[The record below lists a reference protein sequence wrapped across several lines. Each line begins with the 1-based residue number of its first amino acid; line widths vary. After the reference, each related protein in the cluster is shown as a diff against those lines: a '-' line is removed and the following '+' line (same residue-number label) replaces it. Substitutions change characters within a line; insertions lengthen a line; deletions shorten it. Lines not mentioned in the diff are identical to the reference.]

1 MTSTAF
7 EMLEVGLTKQGKP
20 FYIPRFHTLIAG
32 ASGAG
37 KTEAARK
44 IVSALRKM
52 IPDLKVLIFDVK
64 STGRDWKGYGMDV
77 PIYVETATDSRFLR
91 DLIETQERRKID
103 WFFYEL
109 HMATQATKTWQDV
122 LKNLQ
127 TRYKKYRDKNQMKE
141 EKLGT
146 LIIYM
151 EALVSELDKGDM
163 TSKFNLSQPIT
174 VVPLNYRE
182 DAFKQLVVYSY
193 LTAMKR
199 NQVKRVLIVC
209 DEMSTLAPSMS
220 GTGCKRIIEQ
230 YLFKQGRAAEVFG
243 LAIDQEITGI
253 SPSVRRQCWNWILGM
268 QTDVSAQERT
278 IEQIPGKKLTLDDIS
293 TLGVGWWEAV
303 IRTPSSTEVEK
314 FYLIPDGVS
323 DEIGRKIVS
332 GEMKVEE
339 VMHSLRVTQK
349 EDENMDKELEE
360 KLRAEIR
367 SREIERDSLK
377 DDLKNNQKELEGL
390 KIMVNTLKESNKT
403 LMDEVTMRDDAM
415 KALDM
420 LKALL
425 GGGVPADYIDL
436 KKKVE
441 QSLHDL
447 GMRLSDIALKIENF
461 QIPGFAAS
469 VSIAEIDERINQRLA
484 GPETA
489 RIVTVDVDARIKE
502 LAKNH
507 ILSNVVAKIR
517 ELNDP
522 SKKAAW
528 WLHEKKRASV
538 KELYNYVYNKS
549 EVGGRI
555 PGNFY
560 ANVVNPLEDAW
571 LVKHAGATLTWN
583 LQEKIAAELKEVL
596 TAEDL
601 EKVPKYLASLLL

>member
-1 MTSTAF
+1 MSSAF
-7 EMLEVGLTKQGKP
+7 EMLEVGITKEGKP

-44 IVSALRKM
+44 LVSALRKM

-109 HMATQATKTWQDV
+109 HIACQGAKTWVDV
-122 LKNLQ
+122 LQSLRK
-127 TRYKKYRDKNQMKE
+127 RYNKYKDKNQMKE

-151 EALVSELDKGDM
+151 EALVSELDKGDI
-163 TSKFNLSQPIT
+163 TTEFDLSQPIT

-278 IEQIPGKKLTLDDIS
+278 IKQIPGKTLTLDDIS

-314 FYLIPDGVS
+314 FYLIPEGISEEV
-323 DEIGRKIVS
+323 GRKIVS

-339 VMHSLRVTQK
+339 VMHDLHVTNL
-349 EDENMDKELEE
+349 EESELKELEE
-360 KLRAEIR
+360 AKNEIK
-367 SREIERDSLK
+367 SLK
-377 DDLKNNQKELEGL
+377 ETVKNLEEEKKKREENVHAVATVAADREKLDAFRKAFSDLFGGFSGLEQIGQLSYNYNQVVLPRLDRMEKVVKSFAERASGTTGQNIGLEKQDTVITVSHKSDLVNMTTEKLEG
-390 KIMVNTLKESNKT
+390 
-403 LMDEVTMRDDAM
+403 
-415 KALDM
+415 
-420 LKALL
+420 
-425 GGGVPADYIDL
+425 
-436 KKKVE
+436 KV
-441 QSLHDL
+441 
-447 GMRLSDIALKIENF
+447 MY
-461 QIPGFAAS
+461 
-469 VSIAEIDERINQRLA
+469 V
-484 GPETA
+484 
-489 RIVTVDVDARIKE
+489 IVTHFAEKE
-502 LAKNH
+502 F
-507 ILSNVVAKIR
+507 
-517 ELNDP
+517 
-522 SKKAAW
+522 
-528 WLHEKKRASV
+528 
-538 KELYNYVYNKS
+538 KE
-549 EVGGRI
+549 
-555 PGNFY
+555 
-560 ANVVNPLEDAW
+560 
-571 LVKHAGATLTWN
+571 
-583 LQEKIAAELKEVL
+583 
-596 TAEDL
+596 EDL
-601 EKVPKYLASLLL
+601 VPFLENYGWQIQHSSLAPILGSTLPKKGLVRKCGKGTYKLPDYVKVNVTKGES